1 MITKIVK
8 TIFGSVADK
17 VLAYFN
23 KKQDIDLEKYKAD
36 ASVLSEAMRA
46 DVELAKVRQLQ
57 AINDGSNWMTRW
69 IRPGFAISPI
79 IYYFAVM
86 LDSVWF
92 HTNSVQAVPVEVH
105 EVFMVIVGFYFG
117 GRVVEK
123 IADKYISSK
132 R

>member
-1 MITKIVK
+1 MIVK
-8 TIFGSVADK
+8 IIKGVIGLFSDK
-17 VLAYFN
+17 LFN
-23 KKQDIDLEKYKAD
+23 YLDKKQDIDLEKYKAD
-36 ASVLSEAMRA
+36 SEVLSEAMRA
-46 DVELAKVRQLQ
+46 DVELSKVRQLQ
-57 AINDGSNWMTRW
+57 AINDSSNWMTRW

-86 LDSVWF
+86 LDSVYF
-92 HTNSVQAVPVEVH
+92 HTNSVQAVPTEVNT
-105 EVFMVIVGFYFG
+105 VFGIIVSFYFG